1 MVKKIKEKAIKLLL
15 GIFKIEPIIVSVSI
29 IGMGTLEAVYLLF
42 YGILD
47 SLLGVVISS
56 SNFKFIS
63 NIFLLLY
70 MISRLLMYITGGEI
84 LFYYWNIIIYTI
96 LIILTIIV
104 MIVEMNY
111 YEERGW
117 RHMIGKIYYYLFI
130 IIGYLYLEYDN
141 YYWINF

>member
-1 MVKKIKEKAIKLLL
+1 MFEKIKEKLIKFLFGMLKMEL
-15 GIFKIEPIIVSVSI
+15 IIVSISL

-63 NIFLLLY
+63 NIFLLIY
-70 MISRLLMYITGGEI
+70 MISRLVMYITGGEI

-96 LIILTIIV
+96 LIIITIIV
-104 MIVEMNY
+104 MILEMNY
-111 YEERGW
+111 YERGEE
-117 RHMIGKIYYYLFI
+117 I
-130 IIGYLYLEYDN
+130 
-141 YYWINF
+141 

>member
-63 NIFLLLY
+63 NIFLLIY

-117 RHMIGKIYYYLFI
+117 RYMIGRLYYYLFI
-130 IIGYLYLEYDN
+130 IIGYLYLQYDN
-141 YYWINF
+141 YY

>member
-1 MVKKIKEKAIKLLL
+1 MFEKIKEKAIKLLL

-63 NIFLLLY
+63 NIFLLIY

-117 RHMIGKIYYYLFI
+117 RYMIGRLYYYLFI
-130 IIGYLYLEYDN
+130 IIGYLYLQYDN
-141 YYWINF
+141 YY

>member
-117 RHMIGKIYYYLFI
+117 RYMIGRLYYYLFI
-130 IIGYLYLEYDN
+130 IIGYLYLQYDN
-141 YYWINF
+141 YY

>member
-1 MVKKIKEKAIKLLL
+1 MFEKIKEKAIKFLFGML
-15 GIFKIEPIIVSVSI
+15 KMEVIIVSISI

-47 SLLGVVISS
+47 SLLGVVINS

-96 LIILTIIV
+96 LIIITIIV

-117 RHMIGKIYYYLFI
+117 RYMIGRLYYYLFI
-130 IIGYLYLEYDN
+130 IIGYLYLQYDN
-141 YYWINF
+141 YY

>member
-1 MVKKIKEKAIKLLL
+1 MLEKIKEKAIKLLL
-15 GIFKIEPIIVSVSI
+15 GIFKIEPIIVSISL

-42 YGILD
+42 YCIID
-47 SLLGVVISS
+47 SLLGVVITS

-96 LIILTIIV
+96 LIIMTIVIMV
-104 MIVEMNY
+104 IEMNY
-111 YEERGW
+111 YERGED
-117 RHMIGKIYYYLFI
+117 I
-130 IIGYLYLEYDN
+130 
-141 YYWINF
+141 

>member
-1 MVKKIKEKAIKLLL
+1 MFEKIKEKAIKFLFGML
-15 GIFKIEPIIVSVSI
+15 KMEVIIVSISI

-70 MISRLLMYITGGEI
+70 MISRLLMYIIEGEI

-96 LIILTIIV
+96 LIILTTIV

-111 YEERGW
+111 YEERG
-117 RHMIGKIYYYLFI
+117 
-130 IIGYLYLEYDN
+130 
-141 YYWINF
+141 

>member
-1 MVKKIKEKAIKLLL
+1 MLEKIKEKAIKLLL
-15 GIFKIEPIIVSVSI
+15 GIFKIEPIIVSISL

-42 YGILD
+42 YCIID
-47 SLLGVVISS
+47 SLLGVVINS

-96 LIILTIIV
+96 LIIMTIVIMV
-104 MIVEMNY
+104 IEMNY
-111 YEERGW
+111 YERGED
-117 RHMIGKIYYYLFI
+117 I
-130 IIGYLYLEYDN
+130 
-141 YYWINF
+141 

>member
-1 MVKKIKEKAIKLLL
+1 MFEKIKEKAIKFLFGML
-15 GIFKIEPIIVSVSI
+15 KMEVIIVSISI

-70 MISRLLMYITGGEI
+70 MISRLLMHITGGEI

-117 RHMIGKIYYYLFI
+117 RHMIGKVYYYLFI
-130 IIGYLYLEYDN
+130 LIGYLTLIYDN
-141 YYWINF
+141 YFFE

>member
-1 MVKKIKEKAIKLLL
+1 MFEKLKERTIKLLF
-15 GIFKIEPIIVSVSI
+15 GISKMEMIVVSISI
-29 IGMGTLEAVYLLF
+29 IGMGTLEAVYLVF
-42 YGILD
+42 YCIVD

-84 LFYYWNIIIYTI
+84 LFYYWNIIIYSI

-117 RHMIGKIYYYLFI
+117 RNMVGRLYYYLFI
-130 IIGYLYLEYDN
+130 IIGYIYLQYDN
-141 YYWINF
+141 YY

>member
-1 MVKKIKEKAIKLLL
+1 MVKKIKERTIKLLF
-15 GIFKIEPIIVSVSI
+15 GISKMEMIVVSI
-29 IGMGTLEAVYLLF
+29 SLIGMGTLEVVYLLF

-63 NIFLLLY
+63 NIFLLIY

-111 YEERGW
+111 YEERG
-117 RHMIGKIYYYLFI
+117 
-130 IIGYLYLEYDN
+130 
-141 YYWINF
+141 